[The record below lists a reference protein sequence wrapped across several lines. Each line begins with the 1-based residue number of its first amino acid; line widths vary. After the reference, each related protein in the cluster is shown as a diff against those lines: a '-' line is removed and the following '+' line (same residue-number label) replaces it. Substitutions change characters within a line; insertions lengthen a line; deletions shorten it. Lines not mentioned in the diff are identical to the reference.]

1 MVETNANTLVAP
13 ADPAQAGD
21 TVAIYY
27 DALGAVNPLAAIGI
41 AVPLDGGV
49 VEHGEASRSD
59 HGHSTSGSDAGQTGP
74 RDHSPQLTGDAAP
87 VLIVAEQTSP
97 GVTIAV
103 R

>member
-1 MVETNANTLVAP
+1 MVETNANTAGG
-13 ADPAQAGD
+13 AGRSGAGGD

-59 HGHSTSGSDAGQTGP
+59 HGHSTSGVTPG
-74 RDHSPQLTGDAAP
+74 RRVP
-87 VLIVAEQTSP
+87 VTTALS
-97 GVTIAV
+97 
-103 R
+103 